1 VKIAYGK
8 EERKMKKTGISD
20 KNFERINRVLVLIIT
35 LIIMY
40 PIVFVVAASI
50 SDPVA
55 VNSGQVWL
63 WPVDITFEG
72 FRRVFQNDAIWLGY
86 RNTIFYTV
94 TGVILHLI
102 VLIPSAYALS
112 RKEVMGRKY
121 ITWFIVFTMLFSG
134 GMIPRYLVVDGL
146 GMVNTIWAILIP
158 NLVGAWSILVAR
170 SFFSSNIPDSLI
182 ESAQIDGASEF
193 TILLKV
199 VLPLSMPIIAVMA
212 LFNGV
217 GTWNRYFDALIYIS
231 DENLFPLQ
239 LILRQILV
247 LNEVSTDTMQA
258 GAIGTASS
266 FVDQINNASLVK
278 YAVMIVSSLPLLVIY
293 PLMQKYFVTGLMVGS
308 VKE

>member
-1 VKIAYGK
+1 
-8 EERKMKKTGISD
+8 MKKTGISD

>member
-1 VKIAYGK
+1 MK
-8 EERKMKKTGISD
+8 EKGLSD
-20 KNFERINRVLVLIIT
+20 KNFERINMLLVGIIT
-35 LIIMY
+35 AIIMY
-40 PIVFVVAASI
+40 PLIFVVAASI

-55 VNSGQVWL
+55 VNTGRVWL

-72 FRRVFQNDAIWLGY
+72 FRRVFQNSALWLGY
-86 RNTIFYTV
+86 RNTIFYTFA
-94 TGVILHLI
+94 GVLLHLF

-134 GMIPRYLVVDGL
+134 GMIPRYLVVDNL
-146 GMVNTIWAILIP
+146 GMVDTIWAILIP
-158 NLVGAWSILVAR
+158 NLLGAWSILVAR
-170 SFFSSNIPDSLI
+170 SFFSTSIPESLI

-193 TILLKV
+193 GVLIRI

-212 LFNGV
+212 LFSGV
-217 GTWNRYFDALIYIS
+217 GMWNRYFDALIYLS
-231 DENLFPLQ
+231 DERLFPLQ

-247 LNEVSTDTMQA
+247 LNEVTTDTMQA
-258 GAIGTASS
+258 GSIGTASS
-266 FVDQINNASLVK
+266 FADQINNASLVR